1 MNEKEFYSEHR
12 KLLIREI
19 REKIS
24 GEPLHWELIGDVRT
38 EVESWETLAYT
49 LHVIEGHETRCSHL
63 EEMIR

>member
-1 MNEKEFYSEHR
+1 MR
-12 KLLIREI
+12 KSSIQSIVSCLLEI

-24 GEPLHWELIGDVRT
+24 GEPLYWELKGDVRT